1 MGALNLSAT
10 EGAKSMF
17 KQFSKFVSA
26 LMITTLLATFGA
38 GSVWAQETITDEAV
52 PAIPTAGSLVRIEPG
67 TWQWY
72 TFRSQVPV
80 NVEDDDDA
88 VVTDPEDATIDIT
101 VDVQAGSVGF
111 EVWSADDLND
121 WQNDVDFDPTGIGTE
136 NEYIT
141 NDPLFWQGSFETND
155 TYHLIVKNTGAEAAF
170 YSLDITGH
178 VSFPDSVGVATETTA
193 TEAMTEPVAVEPVA
207 TEAEATSN
215 EISTGIPTGVVTI
228 EPGTWQ
234 WYTFRSQVPVDA
246 EEDDDAVVTDP
257 EDATIDI
264 ALQVQSGS
272 VAFEVWSAE
281 DWNNW
286 QNDVDFDPT
295 GVGTENEYITND
307 PLFWQG
313 SFQTNDTYH
322 LIVKN
327 TGTETASYSLDITGH
342 VTFPVA
348 Q

>member
-1 MGALNLSAT
+1 
-10 EGAKSMF
+10 
-17 KQFSKFVSA
+17 
-26 LMITTLLATFGA
+26 
-38 GSVWAQETITDEAV
+38 
-52 PAIPTAGSLVRIEPG
+52 VRIEPG

-80 NVEDDDDA
+80 NAEADDDA

-101 VDVQAGSVGF
+101 LNVQAGSVGF

-141 NDPLFWQGSFETND
+141 NDPLFWQGSFQTND

-170 YSLDITGH
+170 YALDITGH
-178 VSFPDSVGVATETTA
+178 VSFPASVSPSVEAVPAEA
-193 TEAMTEPVAVEPVA
+193 VVDAPAMTETA
-207 TEAEATSN
+207 TMTST
-215 EISTGIPTGVVTI
+215 EISTGIPTGNVTI

-246 EEDDDAVVTDP
+246 EADDDAVVTDP

-264 ALQVQSGS
+264 ALHVQSGS

-281 DWNNW
+281 DLNNW
-286 QNDVDFDPT
+286 RNNVDFDAT

-327 TGTETASYSLDITGH
+327 TGTEAASYMLDITGN
-342 VTFPVA
+342 VTFPAA

>member
-1 MGALNLSAT
+1 
-10 EGAKSMF
+10 MF
-17 KQFSKFVSA
+17 TKFSKFVSA

-38 GSVWAQETITDEAV
+38 SSVWAQETITDETV
-52 PAIPTAGSLVRIEPG
+52 PTIPTAGSLVRIEPG

-80 NVEDDDDA
+80 DVEEDDDA
-88 VVTDPEDATIDIT
+88 VVTDPEEATIDIALK
-101 VDVQAGSVGF
+101 VQTGSVGF
-111 EVWSADDLND
+111 EVWSAEDLNN
-121 WQNDVDFDPTGIGTE
+121 WRNGVDFDPTGIGTV
-136 NEYIT
+136 NEFMT
-141 NDPLFWQGSFETND
+141 NDPLFWQGSFQTND
-155 TYHLIVKNTGAEAAF
+155 DYHLIVKNTGTEAAF
-170 YSLDITGH
+170 YSLDITGD
-178 VSFPDSVGVATETTA
+178 VRLPSSTSMQ
-193 TEAMTEPVAVEPVA
+193 TEAAP
-207 TEAEATSN
+207 AEAMADAPMMAETAPMTSD
-215 EISTGIPTGVVTI
+215 EASMGIPTGNVTI

-234 WYTFRSQVPVDA
+234 WYTFRSQVPVNA

-264 ALQVQSGS
+264 ALHVQSGS

-281 DWNNW
+281 DLNNW
-286 QNDVDFDPT
+286 RNDVDFDPT

-327 TGTETASYSLDITGH
+327 TGTEAASYMLDITGN
-342 VTFPVA
+342 VTFPAA

>member
-1 MGALNLSAT
+1 
-10 EGAKSMF
+10 MF
-17 KQFSKFVSA
+17 TKFSKFVSA

-38 GSVWAQETITDEAV
+38 SGVWAQDTTTTDETVPAV
-52 PAIPTAGSLVRIEPG
+52 PASGSLVSIEPG

-88 VVTDPEDATIDIT
+88 IVTDPEDATIDIT
-101 VDVQAGSVGF
+101 LHVQAGSVSF
-111 EVWSADDLND
+111 EVWSAGDLND

-155 TYHLIVKNTGAEAAF
+155 NYHLIVKNTGSEAAF
-170 YSLDITGH
+170 YSLDITGN
-178 VSFPDSVGVATETTA
+178 VSFPDSPSMA
-193 TEAMTEPVAVEPVA
+193 
-207 TEAEATSN
+207 AEATPAEVVVDVPAAEPVMAEPAGEVTAN
-215 EISTGIPTGVVTI
+215 EMSTGIPTGNVTI
-228 EPGTWQ
+228 EAGTWQ

-246 EEDDDAVVTDP
+246 EEDDDAIVTDP

-264 ALQVQSGS
+264 ALNVLSGS

-281 DWNNW
+281 DLNNW
-286 QNDVDFDPT
+286 RNDVDFDPT

-313 SFQTNDTYH
+313 SFETNDTYH

-327 TGTETASYSLDITGH
+327 TGSEAASYSLDITGH
-342 VTFPVA
+342 VTFPA
-348 Q
+348 AE